1 MFPIVSTSVN
11 SILVKANKLCLSV
24 GVRPIH
30 IFPCI
35 IVPYNIN
42 WCYRLMR
49 IKTVSEMFVI
59 QMLMRIKMG

>member
-11 SILVKANKLCLSV
+11 SILVKEQTLS
-24 GVRPIH
+24 IH